1 MESNT
6 LQEMKVGIFVAVGTI
21 ALAISI
27 IMFGGDS
34 LFLTRTYKLRAILK
48 DVQGLAPGS
57 IVSLSG
63 LTVGNVKKI
72 HFEPK
77 TSALEVVMDIEYRHR
92 DRITTDATASV
103 RTQGA
108 LGDRYIYIEPNAM
121 IGEVLKDG
129 DMLKTLEKGDLFDV
143 LNEKGSELS
152 RILDIVKE
160 FHILMK
166 NINLNN
172 RSGQLMDSMIG
183 AADGMQK
190 MSVDTRKTMDRMN
203 SILAKIDR
211 GDGTLGALINDPSLH
226 NRLMTMF
233 GDSPRNQFLKPLIR
247 QSIQTSEK
255 QK

>member
-6 LQEMKVGIFVAVGTI
+6 LQEMKVGIFVAIGTI

-34 LFLTRTYKLRAILK
+34 LFFTRTYNLRAVLK

-72 HFEPK
+72 QFEPK
-77 TSALEVVMDIEYRHR
+77 TSALEVEMDIEYRHR
-92 DRITTDATASV
+92 DRITTDAVASV

-121 IGEVLKDG
+121 QGEVLKDG
-129 DMLKTLEKGDLFDV
+129 DLLKTSEKGDLFDV
-143 LNEKGSELS
+143 INEKGSELT
-152 RILDIVKE
+152 RVLEIVKE

-166 NINLNN
+166 NINHNN

-183 AADGMQK
+183 AAEGMQK
-190 MSVDTRKTMDRMN
+190 MSNDTRQTVTKLN

-226 NRLMTMF
+226 NRLMSMF
-233 GDSPRNQFLKPLIR
+233 GESPRNQFLKPLIR